1 MVSGADFCLRLSD
14 FDRLLPEANLVIT
27 GEGKLDRKSL
37 QGKLPGVIAKRCHQ
51 HRIPVIAIAGMAD
64 PLLPGFDQIYTLAE
78 YAGNP
83 ATSLQYPEPYLR
95 RIAKDLK
102 RDILKLI

>member
-1 MVSGADFCLRLSD
+1 M
-14 FDRLLPEANLVIT
+14 IT
-27 GEGKLDRKSL
+27 VKVNWTVKVYKVNFRAF
-37 QGKLPGVIAKRCHQ
+37 IAKRCHQ
-51 HRIPVIAIAGMAD
+51 HRVPVIAIAGMAD
-64 PLLPGFDQIYTLAE
+64 PLLPGFDQIYTLTE

-83 ATSLQYPEPYLR
+83 KTSIQYPEPYLR

>member
-1 MVSGADFCLRLSD
+1 M
-14 FDRLLPEANLVIT
+14 NLVIT
-27 GEGKLDRKSL
+27 GEGKLDRQSL

-51 HRIPVIAIAGMAD
+51 HRVPVIAIAGMAD
-64 PLLPGFDQIYTLAE
+64 PLLPGFDQIYTLTE

-83 ATSLQYPEPYLR
+83 KTSIQYPEPYLR